1 MAFSMH
7 VRKYI
12 RTHMYFSEGDDDW
25 RQNTSTC
32 THNNRAHACLQ
43 EVMMIGGKMSEE
55 DAAAALSSYKMD
67 GRYTVE
73 AWS

>member
-1 MAFSMH
+1 MR
-7 VRKYI
+7 VRVC
-12 RTHMYFSEGDDDW
+12 GDP
-25 RQNTSTC
+25 
-32 THNNRAHACLQ
+32 Q

-55 DAAAALSSYKMD
+55 DAAATLSSYKMD